1 MNRDDDEIA
10 NNAYAFVAMGS
21 RQYKLGEL
29 EFPKGGVRHVI
40 PYKGNYEDL
49 R

>member
-1 MNRDDDEIA
+1 MTMNCGEIA
-10 NNAYAFVAMGS
+10 SQSVWHCRLDLIS
-21 RQYKLGEL
+21 RCKSDVEQL
-29 EFPKGGVRHVI
+29 KGGVRHVI